1 MKHTPS
7 PWELLDGRNIKTVN
21 GIFFLSYGCDE
32 HSKKPFF
39 FSKENGWS
47 ELDANAKLTAAAP
60 ELLDAL
66 KEMLVCFVI
75 TMNLDEHDQ
84 DFEGYK
90 YEAVKNARAAV
101 LKATGEVN

>member
-1 MKHTPS
+1 MTHTPG

-21 GIFFLSYGCDE
+21 GIFYLAYGCDE

-60 ELLDAL
+60 KLLEACQTYVAIYGHR
-66 KEMLVCFVI
+66 KEHL
-75 TMNLDEHDQ
+75 
-84 DFEGYK
+84 GG
-90 YEAVKNARAAV
+90 NAMKLAIAAIA
-101 LKATGEVN
+101 KATGEQHGST